1 MTLHQFPNPESIA
14 GSGKGTQF
22 PGSLSYFP
30 VLCSVLGAADIK
42 TTMPALKVCT
52 FLVTPV
58 LLSLF
63 QGRGFP
69 VTGQTF
75 SPLQPTRSLFGF
87 PCYAPSLSL
96 FRSSP
101 PFPTPAFTP
110 KPTHPRNPS
119 PRLHLSAYPVDCSG
133 QCLVLPSSVV
143 TERARIRSEFRK
155 FRTKECKEL
164 LSCCASAGSPVGSY
178 VVLLCPRGHKRVG
191 PSAGVHRMQLPN
203 PPLCRSPLS
212 VNRALATVPGVVFW
226 VSWAEILLLPR
237 SWTLHVVSCQSAGRS
252 LGRFALPQQ
261 SPISD
266 RATVLWCATRC
277 FRPPHVVILLHSY
290 AFPPSVVVIPPQC
303 DAL

>member
-96 FRSSP
+96 FRPSP
-101 PFPTPAFTP
+101 PSAETKGFTL
-110 KPTHPRNPS
+110 KPVLGELARDARNCCLLLAASRSNGLTAVRAVLAAVPLASRSTLSVS
-119 PRLHLSAYPVDCSG
+119 PRCLSALFSKIFAALKP
-133 QCLVLPSSVV
+133 
-143 TERARIRSEFRK
+143 K
-155 FRTKECKEL
+155 L
-164 LSCCASAGSPVGSY
+164 L
-178 VVLLCPRGHKRVG
+178 
-191 PSAGVHRMQLPN
+191 N
-203 PPLCRSPLS
+203 P
-212 VNRALATVPGVVFW
+212 
-226 VSWAEILLLPR
+226 
-237 SWTLHVVSCQSAGRS
+237 
-252 LGRFALPQQ
+252 
-261 SPISD
+261 
-266 RATVLWCATRC
+266 
-277 FRPPHVVILLHSY
+277 
-290 AFPPSVVVIPPQC
+290 
-303 DAL
+303 